1 VVSFLLV
8 LPFWA
13 ASRVVAWL
21 LAVKTDPLRL
31 SLLVVIVL
39 LFILTVACLVA
50 VSTVSPRIRPRVLYR
65 LAGVSQ
71 AIRRFRALVPRV
83 AF

>member
-1 VVSFLLV
+1 
-8 LPFWA
+8 
-13 ASRVVAWL
+13 VAWL

-39 LFILTVACLVA
+39 LFILVVACLVA

-65 LAGVSQ
+65 LASVSQ